1 MQKLTIQT
9 GSYEV
14 NCTILHD
21 GDSAYV
27 VDPGAEAERIIALL
41 EERKLAAKAILLT
54 HAHFDHIGA
63 VPALQARYPGLPVYA
78 GAGDMGMFGHPFN
91 QMPPE
96 YPLVARPENL
106 RDAREL
112 EGFEAID
119 TPGHT
124 PGGVCWHLAADRLL
138 LSGDTLFA
146 GSVGRTDFP
155 GGSMSRLMESL
166 AKLAALPDDTEVIPG
181 HRPFTTIGREKAT
194 NVFMRADA

>member
-63 VPALQARYPGLPVYA
+63 VPALQARYPGLPVYVD
-78 GAGDMGMFGHPFN
+78 AGDMAMFGHPFN
-91 QMPPE
+91 QLPPE

-106 RDAREL
+106 RDAHEL

-146 GSVGRTDFP
+146 GSAGRTDFP

-181 HRPFTTIGREKAT
+181 HGPFTTIGREKAT